1 MHNVDACFN
10 EYVEDY
16 TGGIDCVDERGFG
29 ELRVT
34 RRYGPSVQRD
44 VLGEFDITR
53 IVVEN
58 NFGTE
63 VEFIVKNYHL
73 RDVVIMEQ
81 HFNNGI
87 ENTTVPIEK
96 DDFERPYPQ
105 TGWPGK

>member
-1 MHNVDACFN
+1 MHNVDACFA
-10 EYVEDY
+10 EYYEEYDG
-16 TGGIDCVDERGFG
+16 TQIECVDERGFG

-44 VLGEFDITR
+44 ILGEFDITR

-58 NFGTE
+58 NLGTE
-63 VEFIVKNYHL
+63 VEFIVKNYHN

-81 HFNNGI
+81 HFTNGI
-87 ENTTVPIEK
+87 GNTTVPL
-96 DDFERPYPQ
+96 DDELEIPYPQ